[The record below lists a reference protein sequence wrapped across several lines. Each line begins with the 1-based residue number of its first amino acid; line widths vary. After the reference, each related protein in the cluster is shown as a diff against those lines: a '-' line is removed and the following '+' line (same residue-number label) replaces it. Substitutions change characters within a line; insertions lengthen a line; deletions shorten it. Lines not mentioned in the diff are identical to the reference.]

1 MSSLI
6 NLIIKVMKKNTS
18 CDTSCDCGCGG
29 DCNCGCGCGC
39 GHHGR
44 WPVWV
49 KIIAILALC
58 SIIIVAILR
67 DKIVN
72 NQYRSITA
80 LGQGRVSYVPDIAT
94 VNLGVQVDKAAKADE
109 ALAQL
114 NDRIAKVLAAVKSLG
129 VADENIIT
137 KNYSLVPQYDYK
149 DNVSTIG
156 GYNANQQ
163 LSIKIKDLKNNQ
175 DLLNKVV
182 AEATKAG
189 ANQVLGIAFEASNI
203 DEVKQEAKVKAIAD
217 AKGKAKSLAAAA
229 GVELKDITGWYENF
243 LKGGYYGDVS
253 TDMGKG
259 GYGGGGAAPQITTSG
274 DNEVLV
280 EIGVTYNIED

>member
-1 MSSLI
+1 
-6 NLIIKVMKKNTS
+6 MKKNTS
-18 CDTSCDCGCGG
+18 CDTGCDCGCGG
-29 DCNCGCGCGC
+29 DCNCGCGC

-58 SIIIVAILR
+58 SIIIIAILR

-114 NDRIAKVLAAVKSLG
+114 NDRIAKVLTVVKALG

-203 DEVKQEAKVKAIAD
+203 DEIKQEAKVKAIAD
-217 AKGKAKSLAAAA
+217 AKGKATSLAKAA
-229 GVELKDITGWYENF
+229 GVDLKDITGWYENF

-259 GYGGGGAAPQITTSG
+259 GYGGGGATPQITTSG